1 MKKLI
6 ALLLAVVMALG
17 MAACAKTGD
26 NSGPVIDDQ
35 SSSAPESSTADDEP
49 VEVTYVRGDD
59 EVAYENALAN
69 YEALLAELE
78 KNVASAVKHGVR
90 TRNDLLKVKVKLNQA
105 RLSITRANNGYSI
118 ARMNLCR
125 ELGLPLE
132 SNISV

>member
-35 SSSAPESSTADDEP
+35 SSSAPESSAADDEP

-69 YEALLAELE
+69 FEALLEQAEALEDVNERFVLFAQAEAELPSHPE
-78 KNVASAVKHGVR
+78 VQRFIAGKQVVKAIFVPGR
-90 TRNDLLKVKVKLNQA
+90 LINLIVK
-105 RLSITRANNGYSI
+105 
-118 ARMNLCR
+118 
-125 ELGLPLE
+125 
-132 SNISV
+132 